1 MATEICCGFQNIGH
15 YRKDCPKHKREM
27 EEDYSTK
34 EVKKPKTTKKLK
46 KEEAK
51 ISLL

>member
-1 MATEICCGFQNIGH
+1 
-15 YRKDCPKHKREM
+15 M

-34 EVKKPKTTKKLK
+34 EVKEPKTKKLK

-51 ISLL
+51 NLYYD